1 MQIIEDDTFG
11 YNSAYWT
18 NDALLNENSSPSD
31 YVNAKY
37 AAFLNTPFNTIRM
50 CSESEN
56 TNCVSYTLDTTWN
69 NAKQLFNSGFQ
80 RSTDQDQDKIL
91 GVFGPTKGDYAVRL

>member
-37 AAFLNTPFNTIRM
+37 AAFLNTPFNTIRII
-50 CSESEN
+50 
-56 TNCVSYTLDTTWN
+56 
-69 NAKQLFNSGFQ
+69 NAQC
-80 RSTDQDQDKIL
+80 
-91 GVFGPTKGDYAVRL
+91 